1 MKSTT
6 DLLNIIKNSKDEA
19 LKQTIDTIKEM
30 SFSEYFNYLCRI
42 KEVSRSDIIKQTNL
56 SRTYAYQIFDGSKK
70 AGRDKIIQIALAL
83 KSSLKET
90 ERLLKLSGHSPL
102 YSKIRRD
109 AVLIFAIEHQLT
121 AIAANELL
129 DDFQF
134 ECLE

>member
-6 DLLNIIKNSKDEA
+6 DLLNMIKNSHDQD
-19 LKQTIDTIKEM
+19 LKETIDTIKEM
-30 SFSEYFNYLCRI
+30 TFSEYFDYLCRI
-42 KEVSRSDIIKQTNL
+42 KEISRSEIIKQTNL

-70 AGRDKIIQIALAL
+70 ASRDKIIQIALAL
-83 KSSLKET
+83 KGTLKET

-109 AVLIFAIEHQLT
+109 AVLIFAIEHHLST
-121 AIAANELL
+121 ISTNELL